1 MDNAKAS
8 YARSV
13 QNLAT
18 TLAGISHQ
26 IEDIQKVWD
35 NRLYGPGAINAFTDA
50 ELESLETAGGR
61 KMTADDMYAFV
72 ILCAQFQAFLHNGTP
87 SQSDY
92 AATINHIRTDI

>member
-1 MDNAKAS
+1 MENAKTS

-18 TLAGISHQ
+18 TLAAISHQ
-26 IEDIQKVWD
+26 AEDIQRVWD
-35 NRLYGPGAINAFTDA
+35 NRLYGPGAANAFTDA
-50 ELESLETAGGR
+50 ELEGLETAGGR
-61 KMTADDMYAFV
+61 KMTADDMYAFI
-72 ILCAQFQAFLHNGTP
+72 ILCAQLQEFLHNGTP